1 MNGLFRECFQ
11 CHPANLI
18 ADISRFYEILARLER
33 RLDGTRRTAACNK
46 RMDWPRRGVYFFF
59 EEGERRSESGD
70 SPRVVRVGTHALT
83 TTSRASLWDRLSQR
97 RGSTKS
103 GTGNHRGSIFRLI
116 VGIALS
122 WRGDC
127 PLPPTWGVGSDS
139 GVAARKLDLD
149 RMSVKDGEADLKRR
163 VSAYIGDMPFLWLNV
178 DDAAGPNSRRGYIE
192 RHSIAML
199 SNFNGQQI
207 DPPSPSWLGRDCNRA
222 RVQRSGLWNS
232 IHVDEDYDHCFLM
245 A

>member
-1 MNGLFRECFQ
+1 MSASSATQQTSLPIYPDSTRFWLDSNDVWMEHGGPP
-11 CHPANLI
+11 PA
-18 ADISRFYEILARLER
+18 ISVWTGPGA
-33 RLDGTRRTAACNK
+33 
-46 RMDWPRRGVYFFF
+46 VYFFF

-103 GTGNHRGSIFRLI
+103 GTGNHLGSIFRLI

-163 VSAYIGDMPFLWLNV
+163 VSAYIGDMPLLWLNV